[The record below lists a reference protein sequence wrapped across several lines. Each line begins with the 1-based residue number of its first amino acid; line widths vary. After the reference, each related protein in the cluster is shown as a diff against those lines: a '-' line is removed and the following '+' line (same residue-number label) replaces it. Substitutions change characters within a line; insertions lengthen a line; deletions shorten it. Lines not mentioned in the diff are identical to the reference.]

1 METTPTSTRRYR
13 MLLVLPVL
21 MLILIAVVLDQRTKA
36 RFSRD
41 YMELIAKGRHE
52 NEAISEKHIAFFEE
66 YVGRS
71 TLRRGLFAA
80 VFGFAL
86 FIVPFIGGFILRWGY
101 SFAPVPP
108 GPVEPRLLAL
118 TSIWVGGVIVFW
130 YGVANLAIWFLVD
143 KPRLRRL
150 HVHVGE

>member
-1 METTPTSTRRYR
+1 

-21 MLILIAVVLDQRTKA
+21 MLILIAVILDQRTKA

-41 YMELIAKGRHE
+41 YMELIAKRNREG
-52 NEAISEKHIAFFEE
+52 EAIPEKHIAFFEE
-66 YVGRS
+66 YLGRS

-86 FIVPFIGGFILRWGY
+86 FIVPFMGGFFLRFGY
-101 SFAPVPP
+101 AFAHVPP
-108 GPVEPRLLAL
+108 GNLEPRLLAL
-118 TSIWVGGVIVFW
+118 TSIGSLMELLWVGGVIVFW

-143 KPRLRRL
+143 KPRLKRL
-150 HVHVGE
+150 HAGE